1 MRRNLLQTCLLSAL
15 LALPAVVQAQSNY
28 TSYTFTTLAGL
39 AGVGGTNDGTGS
51 SARFRFPSGVAVDS
65 AGNVYVADQ
74 ANHTIRKVTTN
85 GVVTTL
91 AGLAGS
97 YGSADGNGNAARFNN
112 PNGVAVD
119 GTGNVYVAD
128 TGNNTIRK
136 MTPAGIVM
144 TLAGLGGSAGSTNGT
159 GSSARFNHPTAL
171 AVDGAGNVYVADTW
185 NQTIRK
191 LTQDGAVTTLA
202 GLAQF
207 SNTNT
212 ATNGISGYADGT
224 GSAARFNEPSGV
236 AVDGDGNVYVAD
248 SANSTIRKITP
259 GAVVT
264 TLAGQVGSYGSAD
277 GTGSSAQFDFPAG
290 LAVDSA
296 GNIYVADSGNATIRK
311 ATPNGVVTTLAG
323 LAGSYGSADGNGIA
337 ARFYVPSG
345 VTVDGAGNVYVAD
358 SFNETIRNGF
368 LSLEFGSPAFYAQA
382 NAGFVNITITSN
394 GANTNVLT
402 VDFATSDGTATAGL
416 DYVATN
422 GTLTFLPSQTTATF
436 AVPVINNGLEPS
448 PVNVNLTLTH
458 VTGGV
463 QLGIITNA
471 TLTITPTSIQFA
483 SASYVTN
490 ESAGMASVLVTLGGA
505 YTNVVTI
512 NYATSDGTATA
523 GLDYVGTNGT
533 LTFLPGQTAS
543 TFKVR
548 IIAGS
553 FVVGPETV
561 HLTLSHPTG
570 DAPLG
575 ILTSAVLAINNN
587 NSISFDL
594 SAYDVNENDGT
605 ITVTVERHG
614 NVANSPGAVS
624 CFTTDGTAIAGVDYV
639 NAAEILN
646 FAIGQTNKT
655 FSIPILD
662 NGRVDGDRVFTVNL
676 ISGTSFLS
684 QLPITIHDNEIP
696 ASVDLGFNVGDGIQS
711 QYFGYGTVNAL
722 AQQLDGKILIGGS
735 FDTVADIGRTN
746 LARLNHDG
754 SLDTNFI
761 TSLTDSD
768 GTQVSLLAMQ
778 TNGQIMVVR
787 NFTSVDGA
795 FAGLARINPDGSF
808 DTNFNSFVG
817 IALTNEITDQYG
829 NPYAGNPLSPTIQ
842 ALIVQP
848 DGKIVIGGT
857 FDSVNGIARTNLARL
872 NADGSL
878 DGSFTTGT
886 DQTILFSDEYG
897 NPNIVASSVSALA
910 QEPDGTIIVG
920 GTFSLVNGADCNS
933 LVGLNKDGSL
943 DSAFFVGDGV
953 EDDDNPGT
961 IQSISMQA
969 DSTVLIAGQF
979 TSVHGLGENNLA
991 RLYSY
996 GTVDT
1001 SFHVNVNPFDQSFQ
1015 FLTTAVGEP
1024 DDSVFILN
1032 GHRWFDNG
1040 PVFSITRLNPDGS
1053 PDNSFPAVRPY
1064 GSVNTMLV
1072 EPDGNLLIGGSFYD
1086 INVNYGA
1093 NYFDFFSPGIARIY
1107 GNPNQP
1113 VIQFAANDANVAEN
1127 LGVVPITVQRL
1138 GDTSGTLSVDYA
1150 TSDGTALTGVN
1161 YLKTSGTMAF
1171 APLQITG
1178 TINIPI
1184 LDDHLIQNDLYF
1196 QLMLS
1201 HPTGGNVLGQNT
1213 VMVTVENTDFGFP
1226 PGGITRQNNGYVNLS
1241 LIPPASGNYVIE
1253 ASTNLLNWVP
1263 LATNVMTLIDTHAP
1277 LFNTRFY
1284 RLRSP

>member
-1 MRRNLLQTCLLSAL
+1 M
-15 LALPAVVQAQSNY
+15 
-28 TSYTFTTLAGL
+28 
-39 AGVGGTNDGTGS
+39 
-51 SARFRFPSGVAVDS
+51 
-65 AGNVYVADQ
+65 
-74 ANHTIRKVTTN
+74 
-85 GVVTTL
+85 
-91 AGLAGS
+91 
-97 YGSADGNGNAARFNN
+97 
-112 PNGVAVD
+112 
-119 GTGNVYVAD
+119 
-128 TGNNTIRK
+128 
-136 MTPAGIVM
+136 
-144 TLAGLGGSAGSTNGT
+144 
-159 GSSARFNHPTAL
+159 
-171 AVDGAGNVYVADTW
+171 
-185 NQTIRK
+185 
-191 LTQDGAVTTLA
+191 
-202 GLAQF
+202 
-207 SNTNT
+207 
-212 ATNGISGYADGT
+212 
-224 GSAARFNEPSGV
+224 
-236 AVDGDGNVYVAD
+236 
-248 SANSTIRKITP
+248 
-259 GAVVT
+259 
-264 TLAGQVGSYGSAD
+264 
-277 GTGSSAQFDFPAG
+277 
-290 LAVDSA
+290 
-296 GNIYVADSGNATIRK
+296 
-311 ATPNGVVTTLAG
+311 
-323 LAGSYGSADGNGIA
+323 
-337 ARFYVPSG
+337 
-345 VTVDGAGNVYVAD
+345 
-358 SFNETIRNGF
+358 
-368 LSLEFGSPAFYAQA
+368 
-382 NAGFVNITITSN
+382 
-394 GANTNVLT
+394 
-402 VDFATSDGTATAGL
+402 
-416 DYVATN
+416 
-422 GTLTFLPSQTTATF
+422 
-436 AVPVINNGLEPS
+436 
-448 PVNVNLTLTH
+448 
-458 VTGGV
+458 
-463 QLGIITNA
+463 
-471 TLTITPTSIQFA
+471 
-483 SASYVTN
+483 
-490 ESAGMASVLVTLGGA
+490 
-505 YTNVVTI
+505 
-512 NYATSDGTATA
+512 
-523 GLDYVGTNGT
+523 
-533 LTFLPGQTAS
+533 
-543 TFKVR
+543 
-548 IIAGS
+548 
-553 FVVGPETV
+553 
-561 HLTLSHPTG
+561 
-570 DAPLG
+570 
-575 ILTSAVLAINNN
+575 
-587 NSISFDL
+587 
-594 SAYDVNENDGT
+594 
-605 ITVTVERHG
+605 
-614 NVANSPGAVS
+614 
-624 CFTTDGTAIAGVDYV
+624 DYV
-639 NAAEILN
+639 NTAGILN

-655 FSIPILD
+655 FFIPILD

-676 ISGTSFLS
+676 ISVASFLS
-684 QLPITIHDNEIP
+684 QSPITIHDNEMP
-696 ASVDLGFNVGDGIQS
+696 ASVDLSFNVGDGIQS
-711 QYFGYGTVNAL
+711 QYFGYGSVNAL
-722 AQQLDGKILIGGS
+722 ALQPDGKILVGGS

-848 DGKIVIGGT
+848 DGEILIGGT

-872 NADGSL
+872 NPDGSL

-886 DQTILFSDEYG
+886 DQTILFFDEYG

-1040 PVFSITRLNPDGS
+1040 RVFSITRLNPDGS

-1113 VIQFAANDANVAEN
+1113 VIQFAASDANVAEN

-1284 RLRSP
+1284 RLRSPKKRIVK